1 MKRRAAS
8 SLGQP
13 RSASASRQICS
24 GWPVILKPHRPCV
37 PHRYRGVAVLAGS
50 VAPLT
55 GLQMCFNGLFEGLL
69 TGGSR
74 AATSP
79 EAICSALANPN
90 P

>member
-1 MKRRAAS
+1 MWAECGLA
-8 SLGQP
+8 P
-13 RSASASRQICS
+13 PA
-24 GWPVILKPHRPCV
+24 
-37 PHRYRGVAVLAGS
+37 HRYRGVTVLAGS

-55 GLQMCFNGLFEGLL
+55 GVQMCFNGLFEGLL

-79 EAICSALANPN
+79 EAICSAPKLTLTLLTSLLAADPN

>member
-1 MKRRAAS
+1 MT
-8 SLGQP
+8 
-13 RSASASRQICS
+13 
-24 GWPVILKPHRPCV
+24 
-37 PHRYRGVAVLAGS
+37 VLAGS

-55 GLQMCFNGLFEGLL
+55 GVQMCFNGLFEGLL

-79 EAICSALANPN
+79 EAICSAKANPKSFTLLTSLLAAEPN

>member
-1 MKRRAAS
+1 MWAPPSHVGRMR
-8 SLGQP
+8 P
-13 RSASASRQICS
+13 
-24 GWPVILKPHRPCV
+24 WPPA
-37 PHRYRGVAVLAGS
+37 HRYRGVTVLAGS

-55 GLQMCFNGLFEGLL
+55 GVQMCFNGLFEELL

-79 EAICSALANPN
+79 EAICSAKANPKSFTLLTSLLAAEPN

>member
-1 MKRRAAS
+1 M
-8 SLGQP
+8 
-13 RSASASRQICS
+13 
-24 GWPVILKPHRPCV
+24 
-37 PHRYRGVAVLAGS
+37 AVLAGS

>member
-1 MKRRAAS
+1 MT
-8 SLGQP
+8 
-13 RSASASRQICS
+13 
-24 GWPVILKPHRPCV
+24 
-37 PHRYRGVAVLAGS
+37 VLAGS

-55 GLQMCFNGLFEGLL
+55 GVQMCFNGLFEGLL

-79 EAICSALANPN
+79 EAICSAKLTLTLLASLLAADPH

>member
-1 MKRRAAS
+1 MT
-8 SLGQP
+8 
-13 RSASASRQICS
+13 
-24 GWPVILKPHRPCV
+24 
-37 PHRYRGVAVLAGS
+37 VLAGS

-55 GLQMCFNGLFEGLL
+55 GLQMCFNGLFEGVL

-79 EAICSALANPN
+79 EVICSALANPN